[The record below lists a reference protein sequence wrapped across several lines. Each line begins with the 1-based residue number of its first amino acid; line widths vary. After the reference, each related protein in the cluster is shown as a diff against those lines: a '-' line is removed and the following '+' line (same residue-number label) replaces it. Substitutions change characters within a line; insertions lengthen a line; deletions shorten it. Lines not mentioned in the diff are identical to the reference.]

1 MFTYSYNLKLHENI
15 HKGDKKYSCDLC
27 EKKFVQ
33 HFNLK
38 ASIKTVVE
46 FDSIPNENQQIY
58 TSPWM

>member
-15 HKGDKKYSCDLC
+15 HKGNKKYSCDIC

-38 ASIKTVVE
+38 ASMKTVVE
-46 FDSIPNENQQIY
+46 FDSIPGE
-58 TSPWM
+58 T